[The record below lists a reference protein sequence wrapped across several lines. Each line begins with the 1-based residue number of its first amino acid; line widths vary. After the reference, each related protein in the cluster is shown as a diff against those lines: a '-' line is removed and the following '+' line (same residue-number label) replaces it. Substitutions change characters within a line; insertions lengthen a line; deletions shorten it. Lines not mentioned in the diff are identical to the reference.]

1 MDSVGEGEGG
11 KIWENGIETCK
22 ISCMKL
28 KKKKKKK
35 RKPDTEDHSF
45 YDSIYRQ
52 CSEKA
57 KFIKTE
63 SRLVVIQAWG

>member
-1 MDSVGEGEGG
+1 MY
-11 KIWENGIETCK
+11 ET
-22 ISCMKL
+22 
-28 KKKKKKK
+28 KKKKK

-52 CSEKA
+52 CPEKA

-63 SRLVVIQAWG
+63 SRLVVIRAWG